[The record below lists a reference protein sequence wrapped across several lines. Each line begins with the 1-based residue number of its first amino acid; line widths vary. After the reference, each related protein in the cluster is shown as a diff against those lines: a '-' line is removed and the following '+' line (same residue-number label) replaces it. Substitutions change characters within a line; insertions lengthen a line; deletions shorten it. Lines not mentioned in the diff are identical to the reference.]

1 MPKKKNSLVTVRSD
15 GTVVIAIGSSDEN
28 ADWLKLVDDGKHKK
42 DDLAAHDAALAKHK
56 KEANA

>member
-1 MPKKKNSLVTVRSD
+1 MPKLVTIRKD
-15 GTVVIAIGSSDEN
+15 GTVVIAIGSSDRN
-28 ADWLKLVDDGKHKK
+28 ADWPKYVDNGKHKK

>member
-1 MPKKKNSLVTVRSD
+1 MPDLVTVRSD

-28 ADWLKLVDDGKHKK
+28 ADWLKLIDDGKHKK
-42 DDLAAHDAALAKHK
+42 DDLAAHDAALARHK